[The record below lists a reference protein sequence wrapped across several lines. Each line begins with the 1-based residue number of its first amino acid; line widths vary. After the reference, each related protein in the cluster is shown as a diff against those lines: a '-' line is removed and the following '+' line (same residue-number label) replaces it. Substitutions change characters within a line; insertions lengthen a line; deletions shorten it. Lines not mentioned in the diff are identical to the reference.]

1 MRTCL
6 HDVMHHVGALETWAH
21 RLRESL
27 RGSEDQRALLSMV
40 GMISAAVDIKT
51 DVLEALGVSTQRWEY
66 GKKVSG
72 PL

>member
-1 MRTCL
+1 
-6 HDVMHHVGALETWAH
+6 
-21 RLRESL
+21 
-27 RGSEDQRALLSMV
+27 MV